1 MNRTLIDCGI
11 LGLDKERAANLSNI
25 TGRAAAGAQT
35 NHQHISAMLYEL
47 IGVVCRGAFVLAR
60 FMLTHFSRSALA
72 AASTRSKSALPSQPP
87 LPPRPPYTPNTVLSR
102 IARTAGNQVLTAGGV
117 VRGITNWGTFLLP
130 NPARKQGATYH
141 NGHYFIMRFDS
152 SAKTQHAVKRTLGLD
167 PRLIRY
173 SMVKVGT
180 KFDEIRDVGGKVD
193 WGNGT
198 SQ

>member
-1 MNRTLIDCGI
+1 MRCTLIDCDI
-11 LGLDKERAANLSNI
+11 LGLDKEGAANLSNI

-35 NHQHISAMLYEL
+35 HHQHISAMLYEL
-47 IGVVCRGAFVLAR
+47 IGVVCRGAFASINTI
-60 FMLTHFSRSALA
+60 LTHFPRSVPA
-72 AASTRSKSALPSQPP
+72 AASTRSKSTLPSRPP
-87 LPPRPPYTPNTVLSR
+87 PPPPYTPNTSSR

-130 NPARKQGATYH
+130 KPARKQGATYH

-198 SQ
+198 TQ

>member
-1 MNRTLIDCGI
+1 MTCTLVDCEI
-11 LGLDKERAANLSNI
+11 LGLDKEGAANLSNI

-47 IGVVCRGAFVLAR
+47 IGVVSRGAFVFAR
-60 FMLTHFSRSALA
+60 ITLTHFPRSVPA
-72 AASTRSKSALPSQPP
+72 AASTRSKSALPFQPP
-87 LPPRPPYTPNTVLSR
+87 PQLPPPYTPNTSSR

-130 NPARKQGATYH
+130 KPARKGATYH

-198 SQ
+198 LQ